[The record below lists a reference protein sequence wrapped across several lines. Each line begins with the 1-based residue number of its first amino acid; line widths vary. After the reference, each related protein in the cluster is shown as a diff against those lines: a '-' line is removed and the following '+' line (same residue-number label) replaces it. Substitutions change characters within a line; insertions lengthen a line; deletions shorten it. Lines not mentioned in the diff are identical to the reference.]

1 MRARPC
7 RVKRVCYVGGKAGA
21 AEHGE
26 DALTESAPQ
35 QWTATSLC
43 EAIQNCDAR
52 DEIAVSSP
60 DGADGV
66 IVATMRQH
74 GDLTIYMSVSG
85 EQIVVSTLLWPVDEQ
100 ENEAEF
106 NRFILKAQK
115 VVPLSNFAITEADGR
130 DYYEL
135 IGELSADSN
144 IATILLELRVLAEN
158 AISAAS
164 ELREAFASA

>member
-1 MRARPC
+1 M
-7 RVKRVCYVGGKAGA
+7 
-21 AEHGE
+21 
-26 DALTESAPQ
+26 TESAPQ
-35 QWTATSLC
+35 PWTADTLVEAIRTC
-43 EAIQNCDAR
+43 EAG
-52 DEIAVSSP
+52 DEIEVSLA
-60 DGADGV
+60 DGGV
-66 IVATMRQH
+66 IVASMRGH
-74 GDLTIYMSVSG
+74 GDLTIYISVAG

-115 VVPLSNFAITEADGR
+115 IVPLSNFAITEADGR

-135 IGELSADSN
+135 IGELSSDSN

-164 ELREAFASA
+164 ELREAFAAA